1 MATATTSR
9 LSLREYLEELSLLED
24 ARDSFKPEYLTLDED
39 SEEERLC
46 EGCEDRNCDN
56 SCGLCLQEVISG
68 ANRLIHTLLTKGVY
82 RVPGLF
88 GMDSECLSPSREKVS
103 FCWDSEYGEDFC
115 RKCRMY
121 GNDACPE
128 DVNDESC
135 ARRATVKA
143 IYFCPYAIFTA
154 SLRVCS
160 AYCPTALNV
169 LLKTQAQAARSLI

>member
-9 LSLREYLEELSLLED
+9 LSLREYLEGLSRLED
-24 ARDSFKPEYLTLDED
+24 ARDSFKPEYLTLDEE
-39 SEEERLC
+39 SEEEWLC

-56 SCGLCLQEVISG
+56 SCGLCFGVQSALDEKQEVISG

-88 GMDSECLSPSREKVS
+88 GMDCECLSPSDEKVS

-115 RKCRMY
+115 RKCSMY

-143 IYFCPYAIFTA
+143 IEQVTA
-154 SLRVCS
+154 AV
-160 AYCPTALNV
+160 NE
-169 LLKTQAQAARSLI
+169 LI